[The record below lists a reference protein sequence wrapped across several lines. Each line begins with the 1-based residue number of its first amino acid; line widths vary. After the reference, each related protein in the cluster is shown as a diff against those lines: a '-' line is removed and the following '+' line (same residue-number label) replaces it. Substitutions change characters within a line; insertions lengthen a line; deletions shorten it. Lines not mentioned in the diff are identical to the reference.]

1 MKGRVKIDEEFLVQV
16 RERMRELVNAR
27 IPFYKR
33 SVRTDDAV
41 EIFRSQ
47 RMMDKVS
54 LFEFRRVSRVN
65 LYSLEDYQDY
75 YYGFMAYDTGYIPY
89 FDLVLYDHALYCS
102 FQSAVRPRRYLLLW
116 HLRRSFRFRWEQKNG
131 EICWRSPLSEN

>member
-1 MKGRVKIDEEFLVQV
+1 M
-16 RERMRELVNAR
+16 
-27 IPFYKR
+27 
-33 SVRTDDAV
+33 RTDDAV

-47 RMMDKVS
+47 RMVDKVS

-89 FDLVLYDHALYCS
+89 FDLVLYDHGFVLQLPERSAPTKVPLFVASPKIFQVQMGTEEWGDMLEISTVCLLYTSRC
-102 FQSAVRPRRYLLLW
+102 V
-116 HLRRSFRFRWEQKNG
+116 
-131 EICWRSPLSEN
+131 